1 MNELFITIDTI
12 GIVIAICMIRQL
24 MNRMEDIEKRVLHL
38 EIRLGKIS
46 KVMEDVQ
53 ENVARNEYNI
63 EQIKNENEKE

>member
-1 MNELFITIDTI
+1 MNELFIAVDTI
-12 GIVIAICMIRQL
+12 GIAIAICMIRQL
-24 MNRMEDIEKRVLHL
+24 FDKMEDAEKRVMHL
-38 EIRLGKIS
+38 EIRVGKIS